1 MRQRGLIFRS
11 KNCKLNNSKYS
22 IWLVLLILLLSIL
35 SALAFGTTGAT
46 IYHGF
51 SRGNQAP
58 HINITSPS
66 MGANVSGII
75 EVKGY
80 ATDDVAVKWV
90 NVVIKSVHY
99 NATDTSGNGSWYTWN
114 YSLDTTKYSN
124 GGLRIAGLAH
134 DGEMASDAAVEVHV
148 NNTNPANKAPKI
160 WIEVP
165 GNNTEV
171 KGTITFRGHATD
183 DVKVKLV
190 DLVINSKEY
199 QATDTSGNNSWWSWK
214 LVFDT
219 TKLDNGKYWISAWAW
234 DNEVKGGSDKIL
246 IIVNNTENHWPYV
259 NITHPKNEARISGMI
274 TITGHAWDIDGNVTT
289 VWLVINEKH
298 YNATDTSTN
307 SSWYTWSLKFNTTI
321 LKDDEYK
328 IKVLAKDD
336 GGKLGDEGIWIIV
349 KNTKEN
355 KEPHVTITHP
365 KNEATVKGIITIKGR
380 AWDDDGSIKSVK
392 VRIFEVNYLA
402 KDTSGNG
409 SWYTWS
415 LMFNTS
421 KLKDGEYRVS
431 ALAMDNGE
439 KLTDAHIWIIIKNTV
454 ENKEPHIEIYH
465 PKNEATVKGIITI
478 KGHAWDSDGKVVLVQ
493 VKLGDTYHNAMDNS
507 GNSSWYN
514 WSFQLNTTTLKDGEH
529 KIIAIAKDNLSKLGD
544 THIWIIVKNKAC
556 KENREPIIKITHPSK
571 DANVSGVIKIKGTAW
586 DYDGKV
592 TKVKIIINKVWLD
605 ATDDSGNS
613 SWFKWSLKFDTTK
626 LKNGEYKITGAV
638 YDGKLWGDDH
648 IWVNV
653 KNKLPSVQIISPS
666 SGANVSGLVNIT
678 GKAFS
683 PRTIKQVQV
692 KIGDKKFNA
701 TDSSGNG
708 TWYSWYYVWNTSAYE
723 NGSYKITAIIDDGV
737 DVEDSH
743 VEVKVKNVQSSK
755 EKSKKK
761 KRWPIPGFELPFAL
775 IAVIVVVVCFFRS
788 GRRRAGAQ

>member
-1 MRQRGLIFRS
+1 MRQRDLNFRS
-11 KNCKLNNSKYS
+11 KNCKLKNLKYS
-22 IWLVLLILLLSIL
+22 ILVVLLIFLLSIF

-46 IYHGF
+46 INSGG
-51 SRGNQAP
+51 SRANQAP

-66 MGANVSGII
+66 MDTNVSGII
-75 EVKGY
+75 EIKGY
-80 ATDDVAVKWV
+80 STDDVAVKWV

-124 GGLRIAGLAH
+124 GDLRIVALAH
-134 DGEMASDAAVEVHV
+134 DGELASDAVVEVKV
-148 NNTNPANKAPKI
+148 NNTKPANKAPKI

-171 KGTITFRGHATD
+171 KGTITFKGHATD

-190 DLVINSKEY
+190 DFVINSKEY

-219 TKLDNGKYWISAWAW
+219 TKLDNGEYWVTAWAW
-234 DNEVKGGSDKIL
+234 DDEILGGSDKIL
-246 IIVNNTENHWPYV
+246 IIVNNTENHWPYA
-259 NITHPKNEARISGMI
+259 NITHPKNEATVSGII

-289 VWLVINEKH
+289 VWLVINETH
-298 YNATDTSTN
+298 YNATDTSGN

-321 LKDDEYK
+321 LKDGEYR

-336 GGKLGDEGIWIIV
+336 GGKLGDEAIWIIV

-365 KNEATVKGIITIKGR
+365 KNEATVKGIITIKGN

-392 VRIFEVNYLA
+392 VRINEVYYFV
-402 KDTSGNG
+402 KDTSGNN
-409 SWYTWS
+409 SWYSWS

-421 KLKDGEYRVS
+421 KLKDGEYRVT
-431 ALAMDNGE
+431 ALAMDNLE

-454 ENKEPHIEIYH
+454 ENKEPHIEIFH

-493 VKLGDTYHNAMDNS
+493 LKLGDNYHNATDNS
-507 GNSSWYN
+507 GNNSWYN

-529 KIIAIAKDNLSKLGD
+529 KIIAIAKDNQSKLGD
-544 THIWIIVKNKAC
+544 THIWIIVKNKAEE
-556 KENREPIIKITHPSK
+556 ENREPIIKITHPAK

-592 TKVKIIINKVWLD
+592 TKVRIKINDVWLD

-613 SWFKWSLKFDTTK
+613 SWYTWSLKFDTTK

-638 YDGKLWGDDH
+638 YDGKLWGDTH

-653 KNKLPSVQIISPS
+653 KNKLPSVQILSPT
-666 SGANVSGLVNIT
+666 SGANVSGVVNIT
-678 GKAFS
+678 GNAYS
-683 PRTIKQVQV
+683 PRTIIQVQV

-723 NGSYKITAIIDDGV
+723 NGSYKITAIINDGV
-737 DVEDSH
+737 YIEDSH
-743 VEVKVKNVQSSK
+743 VEVKVKNVQTQK
-755 EKSKKK
+755 EKPKKK
-761 KRWPIPGFELPFAL
+761 KRWPIPGFELPLAL

>member
-1 MRQRGLIFRS
+1 MRQRDLIFRP
-11 KNCKLNNSKYS
+11 KNCKLNNLKYS
-22 IWLVLLILLLSIL
+22 IWLVLLIFLLSIF

-46 IYHGF
+46 IYSGG
-51 SRGNQAP
+51 SRANQAP
-58 HINITSPS
+58 QINITSPS
-66 MGANVSGII
+66 MDANVSGII
-75 EVKGY
+75 EIKGY

-124 GGLRIAGLAH
+124 GGLRIAALAH
-134 DGEMASDAAVEVHV
+134 DGELASDTSVDVNV
-148 NNTNPANKAPKI
+148 NNTKPENKAPKI

-171 KGTITFRGHATD
+171 KGTITFKGHATD

-190 DLVINSKEY
+190 DFVINSKEY

-214 LVFDT
+214 LGFDT
-219 TKLDNGKYWISAWAW
+219 TKLDNGKYWVTAWAW
-234 DNEVKGGSDKIL
+234 DDEILGGSDKIL

-259 NITHPKNEARISGMI
+259 NITHPKNEATVSGII
-274 TITGHAWDIDGNVTT
+274 TITGHAWDIDGNVTS
-289 VWLVINEKH
+289 VWLVINGTH
-298 YNATDTSTN
+298 YNATDTSGN
-307 SSWYTWSLKFNTTI
+307 SSWYTWSLNFNTTI
-321 LKDDEYK
+321 LKDGEYK

-336 GGKLGDEGIWIIV
+336 GDKLGDEGIWIIV

-365 KNEATVKGIITIKGR
+365 KNEATVNGTITIKGN

-392 VRIFEVNYLA
+392 VRINEVYYFV

-409 SWYTWS
+409 SWYSWS

-421 KLKDGEYRVS
+421 KLKDGEYRVT
-431 ALAMDNGE
+431 ALAMDNLE

-454 ENKEPHIEIYH
+454 ENKEPHIEIFH
-465 PKNEATVKGIITI
+465 PKNVATVKGIFTI
-478 KGHAWDSDGKVVLVQ
+478 KGHAWDSDGNIVLVQ
-493 VKLGDTYHNAMDNS
+493 VKLGDNYHNATDNS

-529 KIIAIAKDNLSKLGD
+529 KIIAIAKDNQSKL
-544 THIWIIVKNKAC
+544 
-556 KENREPIIKITHPSK
+556 
-571 DANVSGVIKIKGTAW
+571 
-586 DYDGKV
+586 
-592 TKVKIIINKVWLD
+592 
-605 ATDDSGNS
+605 
-613 SWFKWSLKFDTTK
+613 
-626 LKNGEYKITGAV
+626 
-638 YDGKLWGDDH
+638 GDDH

-653 KNKLPSVQIISPS
+653 KNKLPSVQITSPT
-666 SGANVSGLVNIT
+666 SGSNVSGVVNIT

-723 NGSYKITAIIDDGV
+723 NGSYKITAIINDGV
-737 DVEDSH
+737 YIEDSH
-743 VEVKVKNVQSSK
+743 VKVKVKNVQTQK
-755 EKSKKK
+755 EKPKKK
-761 KRWPIPGFELPFAL
+761 KRWPIPGFELPLAL